1 MVNILLSFIIY
12 ILGIF
17 TGITIPIVVYKYC
30 DFFCIKTNKIQ
41 ETKQEDIGKP
51 NNVTADLISEW
62 QTGKVVGDD
71 DE

>member
-1 MVNILLSFIIY
+1 MVDILLSFIIY

-17 TGITIPIVVYKYC
+17 TGIIIPIVVYKYC
-30 DFFCIKTNKIQ
+30 DFFGIKNNQIQ
-41 ETKQEDIGKP
+41 ETKQESIEKP

-62 QTGKVVGDD
+62 QTGEVVGDD

>member
-1 MVNILLSFIIY
+1 MVDILLSFIIY

-17 TGITIPIVVYKYC
+17 TGIIIPIVVYKYC
-30 DFFCIKTNKIQ
+30 NFFDIKTNQIQ
-41 ETKQEDIGKP
+41 ETKQENIEKP

-62 QTGKVVGDD
+62 QTGEVVGDN